1 MFKPL
6 TRFIKFTDR
15 EKLILT
21 FLALGM
27 SDMDIACHLGIS
39 NKTVSI
45 FKTSAMRKIGVRKN
59 SNLIK
64 WLRTNDARVS
74 ITGKAKF

>member
-1 MFKPL
+1 
-6 TRFIKFTDR
+6 
-15 EKLILT
+15 
-21 FLALGM
+21 M

-74 ITGKAKF
+74 ITGKTKF